1 MLLSW
6 EREDLEGAGAGRC
19 WRGWEG
25 RGAGA
30 GRRDVLEVL
39 RGAGNWEWE
48 LGGAAGPPGKLGL
61 QATAGVRG
69 ERGNGRHEPALYYTL
84 RYDVVML

>member
-1 MLLSW
+1 M
-6 EREDLEGAGAGRC
+6 EELELGGVGGAGR
-19 WRGWEG
+19 GGELELG
-25 RGAGA
+25 D

-48 LGGAAGPPGKLGL
+48 LGGAAGPPVRLGL